1 MENAKV
7 ELAPPRVHPKMVDS
21 KWYFIG
27 FTDGYR
33 ARRAVVLPWS
43 AAWSGRAQYKKG
55 YAEGLA
61 AARRDFAEAI
71 RD

>member
-1 MENAKV
+1 MEYTDV
-7 ELAPPRVHPKMVDS
+7 ELAPPLVPPKMLVS
-21 KWYFIG
+21 KWYLKG
-27 FTDGYR
+27 FADGYR
-33 ARRAVVLPWS
+33 ARRTVILPWS
-43 AAWSGRAQYKKG
+43 ASWSAREEYKKG

>member
-1 MENAKV
+1 MENTEV
-7 ELAPPRVHPKMVDS
+7 ELAPPRVSPKTAVS
-21 KWYFIG
+21 KWYFRG
-27 FTDGYR
+27 FADGYR

-43 AAWSGRAQYKKG
+43 ASWSGRAQYKKG

-61 AARRDFAEAI
+61 AARSDFAEAI